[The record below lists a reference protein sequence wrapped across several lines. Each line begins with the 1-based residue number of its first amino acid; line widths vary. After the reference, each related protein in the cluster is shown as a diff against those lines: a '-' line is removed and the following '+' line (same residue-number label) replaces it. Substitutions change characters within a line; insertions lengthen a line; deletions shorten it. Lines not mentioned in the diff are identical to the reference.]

1 MNCPIPF
8 HRPTLVGTELAY
20 LREALE
26 RRPTDGHASFSDRA
40 EEFLEQEMGRSRVLL
55 TPSCAGALEICALL
69 LNIAPGDEVIVPS
82 FTFVASAAA
91 FHQLGA
97 RVIFADIRP
106 DTLNIDE
113 EQVQQ
118 LITPRTRAIVAVH
131 YAGIAANVRRLL
143 ELGVPV
149 IEDNAHG
156 LFGKYSGQPLGS
168 FGHAATLSF
177 HSTKNFTC
185 GEGGALILNHSAWIE
200 RAEIIRENGTNRK
213 QFLRGLVDKYTWID
227 RGSSFRL
234 SDILAAALL
243 AQLERHQE
251 IQSLRRCLWE
261 RYLQALAP
269 WAAAHRFRLPCVP
282 PGCEPSYHMFYLLAP
297 DSGTRDRLFEH
308 LFARGVRATFHYVPL
323 HSSPFGQAFAH
334 APLGC
339 PVAEET
345 ASRIVRLPFFTALS
359 EEQQDHVIRTLWEFA
374 SCASHA

>member
-1 MNCPIPF
+1 MSCQIPF
-8 HRPTLVGTELAY
+8 HRPTFVGSELAY

-26 RRPTDGHASFSDRA
+26 CSANGDHASFSDRA
-40 EEFLEQEMGRSRVLL
+40 EKLLEQEMGRSRVLL
-55 TPSCAGALEICALL
+55 TPSCAAALEICALL

-91 FHQLGA
+91 FQQMGA
-97 RVIFADIRP
+97 RVVFADIRP

-113 EQVQQ
+113 EQVQR
-118 LITPRTRAIVAVH
+118 LITPRTRAVVAVH
-131 YAGIAANVRRLL
+131 YTGIAANMKRLL
-143 ELGVPV
+143 ALGVPV

-156 LFGKYSGQPLGS
+156 LFGKYFGQPLGS

-185 GEGGALILNHSAWIE
+185 GEGGALILNHSAWVE

-213 QFLRGLVDKYTWID
+213 QFLRGLVNKYTWID

-251 IQSLRRCLWE
+251 IQALRKCLWE
-261 RYLQALAP
+261 SYMKALAP
-269 WAAAHRFRLPCVP
+269 WAAAQRFRLPCVP
-282 PGCEPSYHMFYLLAP
+282 PECEPSYHMFYLVAP
-297 DSGTRDRLFEH
+297 DSCTRNRLLQH

-323 HSSPFGQAFAH
+323 HSSPFGHAFAH

-339 PVAEET
+339 PVTEDA

-359 EEQQDHVIRTLWEFA
+359 EEEQSRVIQTVQEFNL
-374 SCASHA
+374 CATHA